1 MNVAQQLGVLRNKQF
16 AIQES
21 IQMLNEARM
30 DLLQSGRG
38 VGAWSTVGVLASVAL
53 IPLNCIVNSFQLKTA
68 TSMYQLLAQQLYGRF
83 GKSGTRLEGKA
94 KTTLSLVKQAI
105 TAELK
110 YKALTEYIPGVNIL
124 VGLAE
129 DSVAAWQMVALADT
143 SSKELQALMASID
156 RKIASA
162 NQQLRKLGV
171 DHNDILESVQRSMHT
186 G

>member
-1 MNVAQQLGVLRNKQF
+1 M
-16 AIQES
+16 
-21 IQMLNEARM
+21 
-30 DLLQSGRG
+30 
-38 VGAWSTVGVLASVAL
+38 
-53 IPLNCIVNSFQLKTA
+53 
-68 TSMYQLLAQQLYGRF
+68 
-83 GKSGTRLEGKA
+83 
-94 KTTLSLVKQAI
+94 VKQAI